1 MFENTSK
8 RCYAGKTVYSMSRET
23 IIDHEMKCDDGDL
36 RSLRPR
42 SLDEFIGQE
51 KVKEK
56 LRIYIKAAAKR
67 GEPIDHILLHS
78 PPGLGKTTLASI
90 IAYEM
95 GVNIKRSSGPVIEK
109 PGDLAAIISNLSAGD
124 VLFIDE
130 IHRLRR
136 NVEEMLYPAL
146 EDFELDI
153 ILGEGPNA
161 QSIRLDIAPFTL
173 IGATTRTGLL
183 TSPLRDRFE
192 VVFHLGFYKG
202 EELEEIVLRG
212 GQLLE
217 IKIEKKG
224 AEEMARRARG
234 TPRIANRLLKRVRD
248 FAQVKGDGII
258 TAEIAERALGMLDID
273 EHGLDYLDRKILQ
286 TIIHK
291 FAGGPVGLETL
302 AASLSEEK
310 DTISEV
316 YEPYL
321 LKKGFIKRT
330 PQGRV
335 ATDRTYKHLDNN
347 RLL

>member
-1 MFENTSK
+1 MFENISK
-8 RCYAGKTVYSMSRET
+8 RCYALKTVSSMSRET

-67 GEPIDHILLHS
+67 GEPIDHILLHG

-258 TAEIAERALGMLDID
+258 TVEIAERALGMLDID

-286 TIIHK
+286 TIINK

-335 ATDRTYKHLDNN
+335 ATDRSYKHLDND

>member
-1 MFENTSK
+1 MFENTFK
-8 RCYAGKTVYSMSRET
+8 RCYAGKTVSSMSRET

-67 GEPIDHILLHS
+67 GEPIDHILLHG